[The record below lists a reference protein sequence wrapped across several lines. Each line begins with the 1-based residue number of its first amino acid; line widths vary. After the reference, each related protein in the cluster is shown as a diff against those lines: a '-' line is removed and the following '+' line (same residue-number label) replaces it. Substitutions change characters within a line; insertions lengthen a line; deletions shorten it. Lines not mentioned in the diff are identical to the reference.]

1 MIGPYSY
8 SMDMRSRKR
17 RIGPLALLG
26 LAAFLVAFGV
36 CNAQVPA
43 PASSS
48 ASARP
53 APTSQSPA
61 VAAPQPENGSA
72 SQRPLPDINTLLKQA
87 ETHRDAAQKAVK
99 DYIYRTLDTEQDT
112 DSHGAV
118 KKTSSDEREIFWING
133 VYISR
138 LLARDG
144 KPISGDEL
152 KKQNERIDQ
161 RIAEAKQRDAE
172 KAAGQQ
178 PKKKGNTYSLT
189 YELLQQLGTFSNPR
203 RVQLHGR
210 DTIAIDYAGNPQ
222 AKTNNRLD
230 EIVRDVDGTLWF
242 DEQDRALARAEGH
255 FVNDF
260 KIAGGLLAD
269 VHKGATFYQEWTKVN
284 GEVWLPA
291 SAGGRGS
298 ARVALFFNHYGVVE
312 EHVSDYRKYRAN
324 STILPGV
331 APVETPGTPGGP
343 DHP

>member
-1 MIGPYSY
+1 MG
-8 SMDMRSRKR
+8 MRFSKR
-17 RIGPLALLG
+17 RIELHALLG
-26 LAAFLVAFGV
+26 LSIFLIAFGV
-36 CNAQVPA
+36 CNAQAQTSAPTQPA
-43 PASSS
+43 PASQPLPVP
-48 ASARP
+48 RP
-53 APTSQSPA
+53 KPGP
-61 VAAPQPENGSA
+61 GSA
-72 SQRPLPDINTLLKQA
+72 SERPLPDINALFKQV
-87 ETHRDAAQKAVK
+87 DAQQKAARK
-99 DYIYRTLDTEQDT
+99 AIREYIYRSVYSEQDL

-118 KKTSSDEREIFWING
+118 KKTTSEEREFFWVKG
-133 VYISR
+133 VFISR

-189 YELLQQLGTFSNPR
+189 YDLLQRLGTFSNPR

-222 AKTNNRLD
+222 AKTHNILE

-242 DEQDRALARAEGH
+242 DEQDHALARAEGH

-312 EHVSDYRKYRAN
+312 EHVSDYRKYRAS

-331 APVETPGTPGGP
+331 AEAPGDATGSEPTQSQP
-343 DHP
+343 

>member
-1 MIGPYSY
+1 MG
-8 SMDMRSRKR
+8 MRSSKR
-17 RIGPLALLG
+17 RIELHALLG
-26 LAAFLVAFGV
+26 LSTFLIAFGL
-36 CNAQVPA
+36 CNAQAQTPASTSAPTQPA
-43 PASSS
+43 PASQPLPVP
-48 ASARP
+48 R
-53 APTSQSPA
+53 
-61 VAAPQPENGSA
+61 PQPGPGSA
-72 SQRPLPDINTLLKQA
+72 GERPLPDINALFKQV
-87 ETHRDAAQKAVK
+87 DAQQKAARKAVRE
-99 DYIYRTLDTEQDT
+99 YIYRSVYTEQDT

-118 KKTSSDEREIFWING
+118 KKTSSEEREIFWING

-210 DTIAIDYAGNPQ
+210 DSIAIDYAGNPQ
-222 AKTNNRLD
+222 AKTHNILE

-242 DEQDRALARAEGH
+242 DEQEHALARAEGH

-260 KIAGGLLAD
+260 KVGGGLLAD
-269 VHKGATFYQEWTKVN
+269 VRKGATIYAEWTPVN

-291 SAGGRGS
+291 STGGRGS

-312 EHVSDYRKYRAN
+312 TRYSDYRKFKAS

-331 APVETPGTPGGP
+331 APVETPASPGGSDQP
-343 DHP
+343 

>member
-1 MIGPYSY
+1 M
-8 SMDMRSRKR
+8 
-17 RIGPLALLG
+17 GPLALVG
-26 LAAFLVAFGV
+26 LAALLVALGV
-36 CNAQVPA
+36 CNTQAQT

-48 ASARP
+48 TQP
-53 APTSQSPA
+53 APA
-61 VAAPQPENGSA
+61 IAKPQPANGSA
-72 SQRPLPDINTLLKQA
+72 SQRPLPDINALFKQV
-87 ETHRDAAQKAVK
+87 DAQQKAARK
-99 DYIYRTLDTEQDT
+99 AIREYIYRSLYSEQDL

-118 KKTSSDEREIFWING
+118 KKTSTEEREFFWVNG

-172 KAAGQQ
+172 KAAGET

-189 YELLQQLGTFSNPR
+189 YELLQRLGTFSNPR

-210 DTIAIDYAGNPQ
+210 DTIAIDYAGNPK
-222 AKTNNRLD
+222 AKAHNILE

-312 EHVSDYRKYRAN
+312 EHVSDYRKYRAS

-331 APVETPGTPGGP
+331 AEAPGATMGSGP
-343 DHP
+343 TQSQP

>member
-1 MIGPYSY
+1 MAA
-8 SMDMRSRKR
+8 RSRKC
-17 RIGPLALLG
+17 RIGSHALVG
-26 LAAFLVAFGV
+26 LSAFLVVFGL
-36 CNAQVPA
+36 CNAQAQAQTPA
-43 PASSS
+43 PASTP
-48 ASARP
+48 AKP
-53 APTSQSPA
+53 APASQPPNSSM
-61 VAAPQPENGSA
+61 PQPATGST
-72 SQRPLPDINTLLKQA
+72 SERPLPDINTLLKQA

-118 KKTSSDEREIFWING
+118 KKTSSEEREIFWING

-178 PKKKGNTYSLT
+178 PKKKGSTYSLT

-210 DTIAIDYAGNPQ
+210 DTIAIDYAGNPH
-222 AKTNNRLD
+222 AKAGNLL
-230 EIVRDVDGTLWF
+230 EEMVRDVAGTLWF
-242 DEQDRALARAEGH
+242 DEQDHALARAEGR
-255 FVNDF
+255 VVTDF
-260 KIAGGLLAD
+260 KVAGGLLAD
-269 VHKGATFYQEWTKVN
+269 VHKGATFYAEWTKVN
-284 GEVWLPA
+284 DEVWLPA
-291 SAGGRGS
+291 SSGGRGS
-298 ARVALFFNHYGVVE
+298 ARITLFFNHSAVIESRY
-312 EHVSDYRKYRAN
+312 SDYRKFKAS

-331 APVETPGTPGGP
+331 AEVPGAPQATQPTQP
-343 DHP
+343 QP